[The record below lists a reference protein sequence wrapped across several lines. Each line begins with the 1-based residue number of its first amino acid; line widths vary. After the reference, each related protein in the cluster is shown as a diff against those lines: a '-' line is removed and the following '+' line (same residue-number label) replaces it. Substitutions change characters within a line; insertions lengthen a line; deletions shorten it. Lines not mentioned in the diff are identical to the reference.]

1 MNKSQLSQGL
11 IAGAVA
17 LAFASA
23 GVAIAQ
29 STPPSS
35 GINPPISQ
43 GQQSTQNTPMGTTGV
58 QSSGGST
65 SGSSDTLSNSPTPSQ
80 DTTAAMPEER
90 APQADRN

>member
-17 LAFASA
+17 LAFAGA

-29 STPPSS
+29 STPPSN
-35 GINPPISQ
+35 GINPPISE
-43 GQQSTQNTPMGTTGV
+43 GQQSTQNTPMGSTGV
-58 QSSGGST
+58 QGNS
-65 SGSSDTLSNSPTPSQ
+65 SSDTLSNSPTPSQ

>member
-1 MNKSQLSQGL
+1 MTKTQWTQGL

-17 LAFASA
+17 LAFAGT

-35 GINPPISQ
+35 GINPPIAE
-43 GQQSTQNTPMGTTGV
+43 GQQSTQNTPMGSTGV
-58 QSSGGST
+58 QGN
-65 SGSSDTLSNSPTPSQ
+65 SSDTLSSSPTPSQ
-80 DTTAAMPEER
+80 DTMAAMPEER